1 MYVAACSPTSSIFSE
16 MLELNALRYSKK
28 EEFEGEM
35 FDEKSYDAAKC
46 SPVFVGRYGHKLGDS
61 EEFDDGGSTRSSLLP
76 DYDPA
81 TTHPATYGY
90 VLLDKKPPVT
100 KEEPVLPNP
109 KECKL
114 ISCKHLILGFVSQ
127 SRKM

>member
-16 MLELNALRYSKK
+16 MLELNALRFTSKK
-28 EEFEGEM
+28 EDFEGEM

-46 SPVFVGRYGHKLGDS
+46 SPVFVGRYGHKLGDTDQ
-61 EEFDDGGSTRSSLLP
+61 EFDDGGSTRSSLLP

-109 KECKL
+109 RECEFKL
-114 ISCKHLILGFVSQ
+114 VFII
-127 SRKM
+127 